1 MPPRDRGVR
10 QVSGGGVGRADRKAP
25 WGTHSPFPG
34 HRRAASRLLCN
45 ALYSQARTVLPL
57 GPLGLSVVVM
67 LGVPLAGSVARPPT
81 VPRTGPRTARRAS
94 VPPYWGEKRAV
105 CCPRDCD
112 ARRPPSCHRGPRA
125 LPLPLREEMG
135 AGWGPTCCPRPL
147 ASTWHAGT
155 HGMKCAA
162 PEAPPDAEERPE
174 VRRAGHCPRLYELG
188 RCQHL
193 APHGCR
199 PPAQPASRPQGRTL
213 TDNCFSKREWE
224 QLDPRGRAH
233 SQEVATE

>member
-1 MPPRDRGVR
+1 M
-10 QVSGGGVGRADRKAP
+10 SGGAGRAARKAP

-45 ALYSQARTVLPL
+45 ALYSQARTALPL
-57 GPLGLSVVVM
+57 RPLGLSVVVM
-67 LGVPLAGSVARPPT
+67 LGVPLARSVARPPT

-94 VPPYWGEKRAV
+94 VPPYWGKNERSAARGTV
-105 CCPRDCD
+105 THGAPR
-112 ARRPPSCHRGPRA
+112 SCHRGPRA

-155 HGMKCAA
+155 QGMKCAA

-213 TDNCFSKREWE
+213 TDNCCLKREWE